1 MKLLAVISH
10 KGGAG
15 KTTTAVMLAEELA
28 ERGYRVLLVDAD
40 RQHSAGL
47 LLDLTSSEERV
58 QETRVGNLD
67 YFASGRLTELD
78 VEDRYAELQGTYDVG
93 VVDTPS
99 LDDAL
104 ARAWLRESDAALV
117 VLQVEPL
124 TMKTMHGAMATI
136 ETVRRVNPRIQ
147 VLGLLPTL
155 FEEAQ
160 ATHRTLLNELVSRR
174 RDSVF
179 PAIPRDAGLMH
190 RAGMSWAANVGAAAR
205 DAYWAVADRV
215 VSTMDLTVG
224 PVARQAE
231 APVTAPAPIRHGSR
245 AGYPAELGG
254 GHESHRSVPDSRL
267 ATRDSRLMAEPPVER
282 PPQVEL
288 TITRTA
294 APRPNWGR
302 QLAPFA
308 LGFAAALLVLALAMG
323 PLRARLFS
331 APAPAY
337 AVPPPPS
344 PGTTTTLQAAP
355 QPVKAPAPAPSAVKK
370 PAAAVKKPAAG
381 VPARLE
387 GGGLSPG
394 VPTRGEAGGFPA
406 SGWGERGAAK
416 GKGGSS

>member
-40 RQHSAGL
+40 RQHSCGL
-47 LLDLTSSEERV
+47 LLDLANSEERV

-78 VEDRYAELQGTYDVG
+78 VEERYAELQGVYDVG

-147 VLGLLPTL
+147 VLGLLPTM
-155 FEEAQ
+155 FEETQ
-160 ATHRTLLNELVSRR
+160 ATHCTLLNELVGRR

-179 PAIPRDAGLMH
+179 PAIPRDSGLMH

-224 PVARQAE
+224 PVSQQPEFATA
-231 APVTAPAPIRHGSR
+231 APAPM
-245 AGYPAELGG
+245 AERW
-254 GHESHRSVPDSRL
+254 SAPP
-267 ATRDSRLMAEPPVER
+267 EPPVER
-282 PPQVEL
+282 APVERAPVERL
-288 TITRTA
+288 SRLEMPSTRDA
-294 APRPNWGR
+294 APRASWGR

-323 PLRARLFS
+323 PLRARLFGAATPAHAVS
-331 APAPAY
+331 TAPSQEAP
-337 AVPPPPS
+337 
-344 PGTTTTLQAAP
+344 TTLDIAPQAAP
-355 QPVKAPAPAPSAVKK
+355 KPV
-370 PAAAVKKPAAG
+370 PAAAAAKKPTAA
-381 VPARLE
+381 VAKVK
-387 GGGLSPG
+387 GGGS
-394 VPTRGEAGGFPA
+394 
-406 SGWGERGAAK
+406 
-416 GKGGSS
+416 